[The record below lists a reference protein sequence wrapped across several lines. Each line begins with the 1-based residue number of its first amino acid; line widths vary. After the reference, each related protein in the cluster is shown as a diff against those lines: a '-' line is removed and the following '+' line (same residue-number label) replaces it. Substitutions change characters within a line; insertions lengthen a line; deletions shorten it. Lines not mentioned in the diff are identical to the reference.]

1 MIYLDTSV
9 VLAQILSEDRVPT
22 DALWNETLVSSRLL
36 EYETWNRLHA
46 HGAAVSH
53 GNTARAVLAEL
64 AFLELSPIVLS
75 RALEPFPVPVRT
87 LDALHLASAEYLQR
101 QGQRLQIATYDER
114 LLNCARRLGIEIWPL

>member
-9 VLAQILSEDRVPT
+9 VLAQILSEDRVPA

-36 EYETWNRLHA
+36 QYETWNRLHA
-46 HGAAVSH
+46 HGAATSH
-53 GNTARAVLAEL
+53 GNIARAVLAEL
-64 AFLELSPIVLS
+64 TFLELSPIVLS

-87 LDALHLASAEYLQR
+87 LDALHLASAEYLQK

-114 LLNCARRLGIEIWPL
+114 LLNCARHLGIESWPL

>member
-22 DALWNETLVSSRLL
+22 DSLWNETLVSSRLL
-36 EYETWNRLHA
+36 QYETWNRLHA
-46 HGAAVSH
+46 HGAAASH
-53 GNTARAVLAEL
+53 GNIARAVLAEL
-64 AFLELSPIVLS
+64 TFLELNPIVLS

-87 LDALHLASAEYLQR
+87 LDALHLASAEYLQK

-114 LLNCARRLGIEIWPL
+114 LLNCAQRLGIEIWPL